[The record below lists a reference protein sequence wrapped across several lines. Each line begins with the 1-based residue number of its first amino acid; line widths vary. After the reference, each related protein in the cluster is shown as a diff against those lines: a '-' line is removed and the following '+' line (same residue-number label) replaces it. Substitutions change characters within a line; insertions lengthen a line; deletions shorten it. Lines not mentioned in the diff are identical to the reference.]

1 MRRLIPFALWACALA
16 AQPTVYDV
24 VIAGGRIVDGAGN
37 PWFIGD
43 VGIQGDTIAYVGP
56 AGRARGR
63 LTLDAKGLIVAPGVI
78 DTHSHARRGIF
89 ESPAAENQIRQ
100 GVTTLIEGPDG
111 SSPLPLKP
119 FLDKLA
125 ATQFSVNFGMLVGQ
139 GSIREKV
146 IGLKDRKATPEE
158 IAAMRELT

>member
-1 MRRLIPFALWACALA
+1 MLRLFSFALSLCALSL
-16 AQPTVYDV
+16 AQPPTYD
-24 VIAGGRIVDGAGN
+24 ILISSGRIVDGAGN

-56 AGRARGR
+56 TGNARGR
-63 LTLDAKGLIVAPGVI
+63 LTLDAKGLVVAPGFI

-89 ESPAAENQIRQ
+89 ESPAAKNQIRQ

-125 ATQFSVNFGMLVGQ
+125 ATQFPVNFGTL
-139 GSIREKV
+139 
-146 IGLKDRKATPEE
+146 
-158 IAAMRELT
+158 

>member
-1 MRRLIPFALWACALA
+1 MKIAALA
-16 AQPTVYDV
+16 LLCCAAALAQTYDV
-24 VIAGGRIVDGAGN
+24 LISGGRIVDGAGN

-43 VGIQGDTIAYVGP
+43 IGIYGDTITYVGP
-56 AGRARGR
+56 TGRARGR
-63 LTLDAKGLIVAPGVI
+63 LTLDAKGLVVAPGFI

-89 ESPAAENQIRQ
+89 ESPAAATQIRQ

-125 ATQFSVNFGMLVGQ
+125 ATQFSVNVGMLVAQ
-139 GSIREKV
+139 GSIRQQV
-146 IGLKDRKATPEE
+146 IGLNGRKATS
-158 IAAMRELT
+158 AD